1 MKNFEKIV
9 IVGNS
14 GAAISAI
21 KSIREAENLCPIS
34 VVSKEIYPAYSPV
47 LTTYYVGNHIDRS
60 RFFLVDEQFYKTC
73 GVEVLFGNEV
83 VDIDPQQQKIR
94 LKNDTTLPFDRLLIA
109 SGASVKKPSLEG
121 IDLDNVFT
129 LRTLDD
135 AERIK
140 VASQT
145 AREMIFV
152 GAGLVSLQV
161 ASQLYRRDLKMTFL
175 VSSDQ
180 ILSQNLNLEGSRI
193 VQHRIEKMGPS
204 FLFNR
209 DIQSIEKRKGR
220 LTITTS
226 QNETLKGDFVFI
238 GKGVTPNIRFA
249 QGRLETNKG
258 ILVNERLQT
267 NLKAIYAAG
276 DVTEGINPLTKQRE
290 IIANWPNACQQGK
303 IAGLNMIGQEETFT
317 DFIPRNVTQ
326 IFNLLIA
333 SVGSVRDAQNIQSEQ
348 IEISDP
354 EREIYSK
361 IFLQGTK
368 IVGAIR
374 IGDIND
380 IGLIHSSIH
389 EKSPIVPDKEFFSKY
404 LLQLDGP
411 LASF

>member
-1 MKNFEKIV
+1 MKNSERIV

-14 GAAISAI
+14 GAAISAV
-21 KSIREAENLCPIS
+21 KSIREAENLCPIT
-34 VVSKEIYPAYSPV
+34 VVSKERWPAYSPV
-47 LTTYYVGNHIDRS
+47 LTTYYIGNHVDRS
-60 RFFLVDEQFYKTC
+60 RLFLVDEQFYKTF

-83 VDIDPQQQKIR
+83 VDIDPQEQSIR
-94 LKNDTTLPFDRLLIA
+94 LKTDTTLPFDRLLVA
-109 SGASVKKPSLEG
+109 SGASVKRPLLEG
-121 IDLDNVFT
+121 IGLDNVFT
-129 LRTLDD
+129 LRTLED
-135 AERIK
+135 AEKIK

-161 ASQLYRRDLKMTFL
+161 ASQLYRKDLRMIFL

-180 ILSQNLNLEGSRI
+180 ILSQNLDVEGSRI

-209 DIQSIEKRKGR
+209 DIKSVEKKKGR
-220 LTITTS
+220 LIITTS
-226 QNETLKGDFVFI
+226 QNETLKGDLVFI
-238 GKGVTPNIRFA
+238 GKGVTPNIEFV

-258 ILVNERLQT
+258 IFVNERLQT
-267 NLKAIYAAG
+267 NVETIYAAG

-290 IIANWPNACQQGK
+290 IIANWPNACLQGK

-326 IFNLLIA
+326 IFDLLIA
-333 SVGSVRDAQNIQSEQ
+333 SVGSIHDVQGIKSEQ

-354 EREIYSK
+354 EREIYCK
-361 IFLQGTK
+361 IFVQGTK

-389 EKSPIVPDKEFFSKY
+389 EGNPIGLDKEFFSKY

>member
-1 MKNFEKIV
+1 MKNSERIV

-21 KSIREAENLCPIS
+21 KGIREAENLCPIT
-34 VVSKEIYPAYSPV
+34 VVSKETCLAYSPV
-47 LTTYYVGNHIDRS
+47 LTTYYVGNRIDRS
-60 RFFLVDEQFYKTC
+60 RFFLVNEQFYKTC

-83 VDIDPQQQKIR
+83 VEIDPRQRKIR
-94 LKNDTTLPFDRLLIA
+94 LKNDATLPFDRLLIA

-129 LRTLDD
+129 LRTIED

-140 VASQT
+140 VVSQT
-145 AREMIFV
+145 AKEMIFA

-161 ASQLYRRDLKMTFL
+161 ASQLYRRNLKMTFL
-175 VSSDQ
+175 VSSGQ
-180 ILSQNLNLEGSRI
+180 ILSQNLDPDGARI
-193 VQHRIEKMGPS
+193 VQRRIEKMGPS

-209 DIQSIEKRKGR
+209 DVQAIEKRKGR
-220 LTITTS
+220 LTVITS
-226 QNETLKGDFVFI
+226 QNETLEGDFVFI

-249 QGRLETNKG
+249 QGRIETNKG

-267 NLKAIYAAG
+267 NLEAIYAAG
-276 DVTEGINPLTKQRE
+276 DVTEGINPLTNQRE

-303 IAGLNMIGQEETFT
+303 IAGLNMIGQEERFT

-326 IFNLLIA
+326 VFGLLIA
-333 SVGSVRDAQNIQSEQ
+333 SVGSVRGAKHIESEQ

-354 EREIYSK
+354 EREICSK

-389 EKSPIVPDKEFFSKY
+389 EKSPVVPDKEFFSKY

>member
-1 MKNFEKIV
+1 MKNSERIV

-21 KSIREAENLCPIS
+21 KSIREAENLSPIT
-34 VVSKEIYPAYSPV
+34 VVSRETYPAYSPV
-47 LTTYYVGNHIDRS
+47 LTTYYVGNRIDRS
-60 RFFLVDEQFYKTC
+60 RFFLVDEQFYKTF

-83 VDIDPQQQKIR
+83 VDVDPQHQRIR
-94 LKNDTTLPFDRLLIA
+94 LKNETTLPFDRLLIA

-129 LRTLDD
+129 LRTLED

-140 VASQT
+140 FASRN

-161 ASQLYRRDLKMTFL
+161 ASQLYRKDLKMTFL
-175 VSSDQ
+175 VSSGQ
-180 ILSQNLNLEGSRI
+180 ILSQNLDLEGARV
-193 VQHRIEKMGPS
+193 VQRRIEKMGPS

-209 DIQSIEKRKGR
+209 DIQSIERRKGR

-226 QNETLKGDFVFI
+226 QNETLEGDFVFI
-238 GKGVTPNIRFA
+238 GKGVAPNIRFV
-249 QGRLETNKG
+249 QGRLDTNKG
-258 ILVNERLQT
+258 ILVTERLQT
-267 NLKAIYAAG
+267 NVETIYAGG
-276 DVTEGINPLTKQRE
+276 DVTEGINPLTNQRE

-303 IAGLNMIGQEETFT
+303 IAGLNIIGQEETFT

-326 IFNLLIA
+326 IFDLLIA
-333 SVGSVRDAQNIQSEQ
+333 SVGSVRNAQGVESEQ
-348 IEISDP
+348 LEISDP

-389 EKSPIVPDKEFFSKY
+389 EKSPVVPDKKFFSKY